1 MLVYT
6 YQRLPFLY
14 IQFWRHVMTTVRTT
28 LDRLVSTMGLALA
41 LLLLAAGGVLVWASN
56 YVGDQVGS
64 QLSMQ
69 DITMPSAGAL
79 QKLPKE
85 DAAALKEFAGQKMTT
100 GVQAKAFSDHYI
112 LVHMNASSGN
122 RTYEEVSSEFVTM
135 SDEAKASPEGQ
146 KLGQLRQT
154 LFMGSTLRG
163 LLLNAYA
170 FGTMG
175 AVALWAGI
183 GAFIGAAF
191 MLLLSALGFRHA
203 KSAR

>member
-1 MLVYT
+1 
-6 YQRLPFLY
+6 
-14 IQFWRHVMTTVRTT
+14 MTTVRTT

-41 LLLLAAGGVLVWASN
+41 VLLLAAGGVLVWASN

-100 GVQAKAFSDHYI
+100 GGQAKAFSDHYI
-112 LVHMNASSGN
+112 LVHMNAASGN

-175 AVALWAGI
+175 AVALVAGI
-183 GAFIGAAF
+183 GAFIGAVF

-203 KSAR
+203 RSAITVG